1 MEVHKAAFKRKENSD
16 LRFVVARDA
25 TAALF
30 RFETSRH
37 GDLATSDGFH
47 QTRDDLVS
55 GARHLALEF
64 IVILGRQFGLLQLE
78 LEINGLVLVKE
89 ANDERVAT
97 VALFDW
103 RIHRNDEEHL
113 TMI

>member
-1 MEVHKAAFKRKENSD
+1 MEVHKAAFKRKEHAN
-16 LRFVVARDA
+16 LRFVIARDA

-30 RFETSRH
+30 RFETTRN
-37 GDLATSDGFH
+37 GNLATCDGFH

-64 IVILGRQFGLLQLE
+64 IVVLGRKFGLLQLE

-89 ANDERVAT
+89 ANDEGVAT

-113 TMI
+113 AMI